1 VQPKQV
7 ETPLFEAASHGR
19 YNCHRCQDLGIW
31 IAPQG
36 DVQIC
41 PVIRTGGRHDD
52 PSPAAQLVHRAVL
65 SLRERNHIVNSQSFN
80 LARVLTYYTSARPC
94 PREDLIDMFF
104 RYLPM
109 SEKFTLRKF
118 HEAIETLRRYW
129 LLPVGSRK
137 SEPCG
142 YWIITDEADF
152 KEWFERSKAA
162 PITQLTTIYKVAKLN
177 FPIFAEQMELE
188 FWNDVDG
195 GSDAAA

>member
-41 PVIRTGGRHDD
+41 PVIRTGGKHDE
-52 PSPAAQLVHRAVL
+52 PKPAAQLVQRAVQ
-65 SLRERNHIVNSQSFN
+65 SLRERNQVINSQSFN
-80 LARVLTYYTSARPC
+80 LARVLTYYSSSDPC

-109 SEKFTLRKF
+109 SEKFTLR
-118 HEAIETLRRYW
+118 
-129 LLPVGSRK
+129 LPVGSRK
-137 SEPCG
+137 VQPCG

-152 KEWFERSKAA
+152 KEWFERTKAA
-162 PITQLTTIYKVAKLN
+162 PITQLTTIHKVAKLN
-177 FPIFAEQMELE
+177 FPIFAEQMELD
-188 FWNDVDG
+188 FWNDIDG
-195 GSDAAA
+195 GTDAAA